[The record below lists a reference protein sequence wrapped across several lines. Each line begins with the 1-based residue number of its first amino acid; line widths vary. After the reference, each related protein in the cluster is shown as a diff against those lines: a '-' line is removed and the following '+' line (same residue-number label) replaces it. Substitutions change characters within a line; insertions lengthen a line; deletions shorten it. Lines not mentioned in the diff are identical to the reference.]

1 MPVVVF
7 MLVFKKVYGGLF
19 GTFCRAA
26 LSQWVLLQMLMHV
39 LEVVVSPVPLL
50 VPVLACKKVSGGPFG
65 NFCRAL
71 LVGCCWQCSC
81 MCQRWWCCQCLCQ
94 CFFPPLLQACALG
107 CKYSRKQ
114 KCNQDFA
121 LILNFYLN
129 ILYITL
135 WLLFLLI
142 SIFMSDIMT
151 NLRPSFKAFVN
162 EVRIEENLCF

>member
-1 MPVVVF
+1 MRLMPVVVF

-19 GTFCRAA
+19 GSFCRA

-81 MCQRWWCCQCLCQ
+81 MC
-94 CFFPPLLQACALG
+94 
-107 CKYSRKQ
+107 
-114 KCNQDFA
+114 
-121 LILNFYLN
+121 
-129 ILYITL
+129 
-135 WLLFLLI
+135 
-142 SIFMSDIMT
+142 
-151 NLRPSFKAFVN
+151 
-162 EVRIEENLCF
+162 